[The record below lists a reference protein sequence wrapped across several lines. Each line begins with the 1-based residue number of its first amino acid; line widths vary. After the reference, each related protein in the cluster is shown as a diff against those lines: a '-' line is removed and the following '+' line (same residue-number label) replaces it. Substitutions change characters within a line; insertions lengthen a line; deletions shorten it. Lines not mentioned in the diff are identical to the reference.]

1 MTILTNE
8 IMTSILDKLEK
19 EYGIPYAYLEFD
31 SVPKSETFIA
41 YYEDQPDQFGA
52 DDRVYC
58 SSKHFTIELYTP
70 VYDPATENLLTDLLD
85 GHDIFWKRGPQAK
98 IDSENMIQTVFY
110 V

>member
-8 IMTSILDKLEK
+8 IMTSILDELETK
-19 EYGIPYAYLEFD
+19 YGIPYAYLEFND
-31 SVPKSETFIA
+31 APGNDIFIA

-52 DDRVYC
+52 DDRVYY

-70 VYDPATENLLTDLLD
+70 VYDPATESLLTDLLD
-85 GHDIFWKRGPQAK
+85 EHDIFWKRGPQAN
-98 IDSENMIQTVFY
+98 IATEHMIQTVFY